1 LSIALVNGSIVG
13 QFEEDSPDIIERVA
27 DEVRDDES
35 ALFVVLSSDVGE
47 QPTVNVSKA
56 IVTALGSRRQNL
68 GIRRSRVSYTPTL
81 GSLSSASHS

>member
-1 LSIALVNGSIVG
+1 MG
-13 QFEEDSPDIIERVA
+13 QFEADSPDIIERVA
-27 DEVRDDES
+27 DEVRDHES

-47 QPTVNVSKA
+47 HPTVNVSKA

>member
-1 LSIALVNGSIVG
+1 MG

>member
-1 LSIALVNGSIVG
+1 MG
-13 QFEEDSPDIIERVA
+13 QFEADSPDIIERVTE
-27 DEVRDDES
+27 EVRDDES